1 MAEITDNLLFVTQ
14 NGKHIP
20 QVLTELSWSDRLGH
34 WKARWGI
41 GRMSYSIKPGLYA
54 VGKPTAKSEVLVS
67 ANYKMSFDHLRSRLV
82 GRNAW
87 ILVID
92 TKGIN
97 VWCSAGK
104 GTFCAEEITMRIGE
118 AGLSEVVEHRTVV
131 VPQLAAAGV
140 SAHEVKQQCN
150 FRVVYGPVRAKDLP
164 AFLDAGMKATDQ
176 MRRVRFPLAQRV
188 VLIPV
193 ELVTGAGYAL
203 FIAACLFLLAG
214 FSREGYST
222 ALAMAKGLPSVV
234 LLLLAY
240 LAGVVLGPMLL
251 PWLPG
256 RAFSAKG
263 LWIGLILVA
272 CVTCYKWPLPSTG
285 QNWLVAFAWLLIIPA
300 VTSFVVMNFTGA
312 STYTSISGV
321 RREMQI
327 AVPIQAIAAVLG
339 LSLWIAGRFV

>member
-14 NGKHIP
+14 NGKQIP
-20 QVLTELSWSDRLGH
+20 QVPTELFCSERLGH
-34 WKARWGI
+34 WRARWGI
-41 GRMSYSIKPGLYA
+41 GRMSYSVEPGLYA
-54 VGKPTAKSEVLVS
+54 VGNPTAQSEVLVS
-67 ANYKMSFDHLRSRLV
+67 ANYKMSFDHLRSQLA
-82 GRNAW
+82 GRNVW

-104 GTFCAEEITMRIGE
+104 GAFCAEEIARRIGE
-118 AGLSEVVEHRTVV
+118 AELSEVAKHRTVV

-140 SAHEVKQQCN
+140 SAHEVKQHCD

-164 AFLDAGMKATDQ
+164 AFLDARMKATDQ
-176 MRRVRFPLAQRV
+176 MRRVRFPLLQRV

-214 FSREGYST
+214 FSREGYSST
-222 ALAMAKGLPSVV
+222 LAMAKGLPSVA
-234 LLLLAY
+234 LLFLAY
-240 LAGVVLGPMLL
+240 LAGVILGPILL

-256 RAFSAKG
+256 RAFSVKG
-263 LWIGLILVA
+263 LWIGLALA
-272 CVTCYKWPLPSTG
+272 AALGCQKWPLAG
-285 QNWLVAFAWLLIIPA
+285 ADQGLLVPLAWLLIIPA

-327 AVPIQAIAAVLG
+327 AVPVQAIAGVLG
-339 LSLWIAGRFV
+339 LSLWIAGLFV